1 MIEVLIG
8 VIYLAIEAICMAGRI
23 VGELL
28 GLMLEI
34 VVRICKIIWCIIK
47 SIYKIVVA
55 NSKKRGQGTKAAKNH
70 HDDNGDIG

>member
-8 VIYLAIEAICMAGRI
+8 AIYLTVEAICMAGRI

-34 VVRICKIIWCIIK
+34 IIRVCKIIWRIIK
-47 SIYKIVVA
+47 FIYKIVAA
-55 NSKKRGQGTKAAKNH
+55 NSKKRGQGTKVAKNH
-70 HDDNGDIG
+70 HDADGGIG